1 MKLFWSAP
9 PARSNRVGSCILPF
23 RAGTAAF
30 RTVAAKGRG
39 RSGRRSSASG
49 RCRWMTAAVA
59 VMTFFAL
66 CGAADAPLAFF
77 FGPRQA
83 VAALDDTL
91 EAVCRITAPDG
102 SRGTG
107 CAFEHSGGR
116 VYVLTAAHVV
126 GGADAVWCEFWHQ
139 GRSGARLPGRVAAV
153 DRDAD
158 AAVLAIDE
166 SAFTEGL
173 PRIIAPDGRAA
184 LPSAGTAIT
193 SAGCAA
199 GGWPTAFK
207 GVVVELLPGELCFVP
222 PPANGR
228 SGSPLLDAEGRAILG
243 VIRARTADNT
253 TGIAT
258 PIVRVFQ
265 AFSGRGG
272 CESRLL
278 PQASGLRLPC
288 ERVPLQREGGP
299 QAFEPLLLLSGR
311 YVDGRRYACSLLPQ
325 PSKNPLAL
333 VAEVVSE
340 RKSDLGIV
348 AQCPGDHCPGPTLLP
363 FGRATPP
370 REAIPLPEVFGSRG
384 RLLPP
389 ERTPG
394 GSAPAGPLPQS
405 RPKGSPAV
413 PDGELRGEGNS
424 PEPTPRGAAESA
436 HLHDNLP
443 GDSSDERT
451 LLIRELVRLLIGD
464 PDTLLD
470 RAAARAE
477 RLRQQLGDDASAAE
491 LARGY
496 ARDVAAEKLADGR
509 LGWTA
514 GKMLAAALGLS
525 GPLSLALAG
534 GLWLVSRR
542 VARRIEQSEPLIVER
557 LWQRISRRI
566 GERISDR
573 WDGSKDQPQADGPG
587 NGGSSSSSAE
597 ARHAEG

>member
-1 MKLFWSAP
+1 MKPFWSTPA
-9 PARSNRVGSCILPF
+9 ARSNRVGARIPRFL
-23 RAGTAAF
+23 AGTAVF
-30 RTVAAKGRG
+30 RTIAAKSR
-39 RSGRRSSASG
+39 RRSRRQPSAVG
-49 RCRWMTAAVA
+49 RCPWMRASVA
-59 VMTFFAL
+59 MMTFFAL
-66 CGAADAPLAFF
+66 FGAADAPLPRW

-83 VAALDDTL
+83 GASLDDTL

-107 CAFEHSGGR
+107 FAFEHSGGR

-126 GGADAVWCEFWHQ
+126 GGADAVWCEFWNH
-139 GRSGARLPGRVAAV
+139 GRPGARLPGKVAAV
-153 DRDAD
+153 DRGAD
-158 AAVLAIDE
+158 AAVVAVDE
-166 SAFTEGL
+166 SFFAGGL
-173 PRIIAPDGRAA
+173 PRIIAPGWPDAP
-184 LPSAGTAIT
+184 PSPGAAIT

-243 VIRARTADNT
+243 VIRARTADNA

-265 AFSGRGG
+265 AFSGRNGR
-272 CESRLL
+272 EPQL
-278 PQASGLRLPC
+278 PPQGSGLRRQWSGLC
-288 ERVPLQREGGP
+288 AESRRF
-299 QAFEPLLLLSGR
+299 ACPLL
-311 YVDGRRYACSLLPQ
+311 PH
-325 PSKNPLAL
+325 PSENPLPL
-333 VAEVVSE
+333 VA
-340 RKSDLGIV
+340 GILAARTSTPELV
-348 AQCPGDHCPGPTLLP
+348 AQCPGGSCPGSTLLP
-363 FGRATPP
+363 FDRATPPREGILP

-384 RLLPP
+384 PSLLPG
-389 ERTPG
+389 RTPTAP
-394 GSAPAGPLPQS
+394 SPAGPQP
-405 RPKGSPAV
+405 RPNGSPAG
-413 PDGELRGEGNS
+413 PNS
-424 PEPTPRGAAESA
+424 E
-436 HLHDNLP
+436 LP
-443 GDSSDERT
+443 GGRKSSPASPSSREAQRDHSPGNPPDDSSGKSSDT
-451 LLIRELVRLLIGD
+451 LPDDRALLVRELLRLVLGD

-491 LARGY
+491 FARGY
-496 ARDVAAEKLADGR
+496 ARDAAAEKLADGR

-557 LWQRISRRI
+557 LWRRISARI
-566 GERISDR
+566 GERINERLGKPKEEPRDER
-573 WDGSKDQPQADGPG
+573 PRAGE
-587 NGGSSSSSAE
+587 SSSSSLLGE
-597 ARHAEG
+597 ARHAAG